1 MNIVSNYIQL
11 KKENKFL
18 KEQNKILTD
27 DNYKFKEEIG
37 RLKESNKS
45 NPKENIKTISDLI
58 LNKKLEES
66 SAECIKLI
74 TDNNI
79 KDRDVFQESEKEYKE
94 KINTLQQEIY
104 KLESKIKEYEVYY
117 DGRLKKECEKEIKKL
132 KKIITNTNL
141 ENDNLRK
148 DIESREKELYTL
160 QAKLNEKDISI
171 NILKKLK
178 DSGKLYIANLL
189 LSSLNISIGF
199 NSDKDIILISEEK
212 MKIKENEFKK
222 ALEQLILGDDRN
234 GEEN

>member
-104 KLESKIKEYEVYY
+104 KLESKIKEYEYY

-171 NILKKLK
+171 DILKKLK

>member
-1 MNIVSNYIQL
+1 MSIVSNYIQL

-45 NPKENIKTISDLI
+45 NPKENIKTISDLREHVSI

-66 SAECIKLI
+66 SAECIKL
-74 TDNNI
+74 TDDNI

-94 KINTLQQEIY
+94 KINILQQEIY
-104 KLESKIKEYEVYY
+104 ELKSKIKEYEVYY

-132 KKIITNTNL
+132 KKIITN
-141 ENDNLRK
+141 
-148 DIESREKELYTL
+148 
-160 QAKLNEKDISI
+160 
-171 NILKKLK
+171 
-178 DSGKLYIANLL
+178 LL

-212 MKIKENEFKK
+212 MEIKENEFKK